1 VSNVN
6 DGDSSSVNDGFTV
19 AKKYVAEPLLLLGAR
34 VPISD
39 RTPERKKLDAL
50 MSGGVTDDG
59 SVDTIERVI

>member
-1 VSNVN
+1 
-6 DGDSSSVNDGFTV
+6 
-19 AKKYVAEPLLLLGAR
+19 L
-34 VPISD
+34 PISD